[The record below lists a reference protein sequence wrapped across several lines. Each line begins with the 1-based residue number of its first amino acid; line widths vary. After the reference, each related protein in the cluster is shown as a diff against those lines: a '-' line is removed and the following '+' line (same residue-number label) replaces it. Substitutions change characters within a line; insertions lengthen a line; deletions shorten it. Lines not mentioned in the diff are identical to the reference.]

1 MIDKI
6 SVYIL
11 DNFLYKNEK
20 LIGDQRDIMLF
31 GITRIIED
39 IPKYIF
45 ILIFGFIFKML
56 DLFGIIFIIT
66 IIYKTFIGGAHA
78 RTNITCLVFSSIYYI
93 IPSVIARYA
102 NLPNSILLVI
112 SALIFIF
119 SLYVIIKHAP
129 ADTEEVPIL
138 NKIKRKKYKVFS
150 IISLI
155 LMYVISYI
163 LNFNSEISKVIIF
176 TILLTD
182 IFACNIAYKLFKCK
196 HSYESDEFKE
206 CFTK

>member
-56 DLFGIIFIIT
+56 DLFGIIFI
-66 IIYKTFIGGAHA
+66 
-78 RTNITCLVFSSIYYI
+78 L
-93 IPSVIARYA
+93 
-102 NLPNSILLVI
+102 
-112 SALIFIF
+112 ALIPFTPETSLLLQQQFCDSPFESAFI
-119 SLYVIIKHAP
+119 
-129 ADTEEVPIL
+129 
-138 NKIKRKKYKVFS
+138 
-150 IISLI
+150 
-155 LMYVISYI
+155 
-163 LNFNSEISKVIIF
+163 
-176 TILLTD
+176 
-182 IFACNIAYKLFKCK
+182 
-196 HSYESDEFKE
+196 
-206 CFTK
+206 